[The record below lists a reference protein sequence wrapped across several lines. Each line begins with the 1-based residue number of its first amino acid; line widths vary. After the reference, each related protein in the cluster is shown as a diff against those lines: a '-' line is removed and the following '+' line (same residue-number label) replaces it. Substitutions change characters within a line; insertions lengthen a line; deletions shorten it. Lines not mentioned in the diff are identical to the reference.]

1 MVRKLISIYRKYQ
14 QNKAEKAK
22 VLVKELYLKNG
33 QIPWSQGY
41 LSYRNEQIEKSIA
54 DINILQS
61 FAKGIVPE
69 NFGYKLDERI
79 VEYCWIFSQMPQEK
93 VKLLDAGSTFNYE
106 FILNHLD
113 FNKVELSILTYAPES
128 PNFNEKR
135 ISYIYAD
142 LREIPFRDEYFDIV
156 LSQSTIEHIDMDN
169 SIYGYQ
175 LQHHENQETKSYEYL
190 KAVAE
195 MLRVLKK
202 GGKLLLTFPFGKFE
216 NHGFFQQFDEEMLN
230 RILTFLDEQGTY
242 TTNFFRYLPNGWIAC
257 EKEDCKEV
265 ESFNPHTG
273 KGKGT
278 DGAAHCRSIC
288 CISFQK
294 NT

>member
-1 MVRKLISIYRKYQ
+1 
-14 QNKAEKAK
+14 
-22 VLVKELYLKNG
+22 
-33 QIPWSQGY
+33 
-41 LSYRNEQIEKSIA
+41 
-54 DINILQS
+54 
-61 FAKGIVPE
+61 
-69 NFGYKLDERI
+69 
-79 VEYCWIFSQMPQEK
+79 

-128 PNFNEKR
+128 PNFNEKK
-135 ISYIYAD
+135 ISYVYAD
-142 LREIPFRDEYFDIV
+142 LREIPFRDEYFDVV

-190 KAVAE
+190 KAIAE
-195 MLRVLKK
+195 MFRVLKK

-257 EKEDCKEV
+257 EKEDCKDV